1 MKKGKYIAIEI
12 LSVATLLLGIAA
24 CTVDD
29 TEVYG
34 GSGEGVFR
42 LSAAG
47 TAYTR
52 AGEDSFTP
60 GTKFQLFAISNGNWG
75 ANMLAKT
82 PGEDY
87 VVGTETEKHTIS
99 YNGNNKFNTYTLNF
113 YGVTTSGTDLLALNI
128 NGNDVPTFSVEYDTE
143 SQSGLPD
150 ILWAEKTGQTFNQSG
165 TITLPF
171 KHVLSK
177 LKLKVQ
183 KYKGVTNE
191 LAITQIDFCDYKA
204 GTLDVSTGKFTSGSG
219 EVRKDNYYTVFKGD
233 QVLEEASK
241 DLTHDDGKN
250 VEPTVFPT
258 RGKNDIADMEN
269 HSLGIRIT
277 MSNGKSYTYWTKE
290 LALDNNNQPIKDLQG
305 NMQYKPYQFKP
316 NYEYDV
322 QLTVTEEALVVT
334 ILPLA
339 YDWIPKDESQKE
351 TEIGNPV
358 TFGGVTW
365 MDRNLGAT
373 SADPTASEMDWEK
386 SRGFYYQFGRSIP
399 FFVEGSMQD
408 PLYENSTDLHVPK
421 CYKDDKKNNATP
433 LPYVPFIPNYRELTQ
448 KKMYTSSDK
457 IAASDI
463 AKLPKD
469 KNLNYNFIFRTED
482 DKNEYDGPSTSYRDW
497 DWDHTTSK
505 KQWNTK
511 SNQPC
516 PKGWRL
522 PTKDEFLTIYP
533 SRPEY
538 GDITFRFDH
547 EDLDSLGIDPSNKT
561 YLYLEPS
568 KISNDTREVYVG
580 VKNKKQD
587 YGTIY
592 GIKNRF
598 TNNAYRLRWRAVNAK
613 GNTEYRVLE
622 ISRYPATS
630 TDDLNI
636 TPSDKHYY
644 SKYDWEHPTEV
655 LRLPISGYIHAD
667 AENATIIWSGIE
679 AIYWTSEATK
689 TGNNTAYSIRMKL
702 GGSDSDKELKTWDL
716 ERRGYG
722 CQIRCIR
729 DNSVKD

>member
-1 MKKGKYIAIEI
+1 MKKVKYIAIEI
-12 LSVATLLLGIAA
+12 LSVATLLLGVAA

-52 AGEDSFTP
+52 AGEDSFAP
-60 GTKFQLFAISNGNWG
+60 GTIFQLFAISNGNWG

-183 KYKGVTNE
+183 KHKGVTNE

-241 DLTHDDGKN
+241 DLTHDGKN

-258 RGKNDIADMEN
+258 RGKNDIGDMEN

-277 MSNGKSYTYWTKE
+277 MSNGKSYTYWTNE
-290 LALDNNNQPIKDLQG
+290 LALDNNNQPIKDHQG

-399 FFVEGSMQD
+399 FYVEGSMQD
-408 PLYENSTDLHVPK
+408 PVYENSPWV
-421 CYKDDKKNNATP
+421 KKPECDGDSRENAKP
-433 LPYVPFIPNYRELTQ
+433 FPYVPFIKDYNKLDQIQMLKDDE
-448 KKMYTSSDK
+448 K
-457 IAASDI
+457 IDASDI

-469 KNLNYNFIFRTED
+469 YKDNKDAKYNFIYMVED
-482 DKNEYDGPSTSYRDW
+482 EGDSYRDW
-497 DWDHTTSK
+497 DWDHGTSAS
-505 KQWNTK
+505 QWNTQA
-511 SNQPC
+511 NQPC

-522 PTKDEFLTIYP
+522 PTKNEFLTIYP
-533 SRPEY
+533 INETC
-538 GDITFRFDH
+538 GDITFMDETH
-547 EDLDSLGIDPSNKT
+547 KKKT
-561 YLYLEPS
+561 KFIES
-568 KISNDTREVYVG
+568 VDNEVYVG
-580 VKNKKQD
+580 VRNTTD
-587 YGTIY
+587 DEYGIIY
-592 GIKNRF
+592 GIKNQS
-598 TNNAYRLRWRAVNAK
+598 TNHAYRLRWRAVNVTGK
-613 GNTEYRVLE
+613 TECRVLE

-630 TDDLNI
+630 
-636 TPSDKHYY
+636 SDYLSLDNY
-644 SKYDWEHPTEV
+644 DNYDWDHPTEV
-655 LRLPISGYIHAD
+655 LQLPISGYIHA
-667 AENATIIWSGIE
+667 EEKNAVIINSGIE
-679 AIYWTSEATK
+679 AIYWTSET
-689 TGNNTAYSIRMKL
+689 TNTLNNTSYSIRMKL
-702 GGSDSDKELKTWDL
+702 GGDKWNRYLQFMDE

-722 CQIRCIR
+722 CQIRCVR
-729 DNSVKD
+729 DNSVKG

>member
-42 LSAAG
+42 LSAEG

-52 AGEDSFTP
+52 AGEDLFTP
-60 GTKFQLFAISNGNWG
+60 GTKFQLFAISNNNWG
-75 ANMLAKT
+75 ENMLSK
-82 PGEDY
+82 ELDENF
-87 VVGTETEKHTIS
+87 VIGTETDDHAIK
-99 YNGNNKFNTYTLNF
+99 YDGNNKFEKNTLDF
-113 YGVTTSGTDLLALNI
+113 YGVTTSGKDLLKLNI
-128 NGNDVPTFSVEYDTE
+128 NGSNAPTFTVKYDAG
-143 SQSGLPD
+143 SQSGLQD
-150 ILWAEKTGQTFNQSG
+150 ILWAEKKNQTYNQSG

-183 KYKGVTNE
+183 KHKGVTSK
-191 LAITQIDFCDYKA
+191 LAITKIEFCDYSA

-219 EVRKDNYYTVFKGD
+219 EVRKDHYYTVFTGN
-233 QVLEEASK
+233 QVLKEESENLMTK
-241 DLTHDDGKN
+241 DGKN

-258 RGKNDIADMEN
+258 RGKNDIADMKE
-269 HSLGIRIT
+269 HSLGIKIT
-277 MSNGKSYTYWTKE
+277 MSNGKSYTYWTNE
-290 LALDNNNQPIKDLQG
+290 LALDDKNQPIKDHQG
-305 NMQYKPYQFKP
+305 NMQYKPYQFQP

-322 QLTVTEEALVVT
+322 QLTVTDKALVVT
-334 ILPLA
+334 ILPRV
-339 YDWIPKDESQKE
+339 YDWIPEDEDQQN

-373 SADPTASEMDWEK
+373 SADPTASELDWEK

-399 FFVEGSMQD
+399 FYVKGSMQD
-408 PLYENSTDLHVPK
+408 PVYEKYTWA
-421 CYKDDKKNNATP
+421 KKPTCNGASRNNAKP
-433 LPYVPFIPNYRELTQ
+433 FPYVPFITGYDKLDQ
-448 KKMYTSSDK
+448 IKMTSNSNK
-457 IAASDI
+457 IDASNI

-469 KNLNYNFIFRTED
+469 YKNDSKTKYNFIYMTED
-482 DKNEYDGPSTSYRDW
+482 EGSSYRDW
-497 DWDHTTSK
+497 DWDHSTSAS
-505 KQWNTK
+505 QWNTQA
-511 SNQPC
+511 NQPC

-522 PTKDEFLTIYP
+522 PTRNEFLTIYP
-533 SRPEY
+533 INATC
-538 GDITFRFDH
+538 GDITFLTHSGTKFI
-547 EDLDSLGIDPSNKT
+547 ESEGN
-561 YLYLEPS
+561 
-568 KISNDTREVYVG
+568 EVYVG
-580 VKNKKQD
+580 VRNTTD
-587 YGTIY
+587 DAYGIIY

-598 TNNAYRLRWRAVNAK
+598 TNNAYRLRWRAVNVVGK
-613 GNTEYRVLE
+613 PECRVLE

-630 TDDLNI
+630 
-636 TPSDKHYY
+636 SDNLSIDNYNN
-644 SKYDWEHPTEV
+644 YDWNHPTEV

-667 AENATIIWSGIE
+667 GTNAVIIYSGIE
-679 AIYWTSEATK
+679 AIYWTSET
-689 TGNNTAYSIRMKL
+689 TNTLNNTSYSIRMKL
-702 GGSDSDKELKTWDL
+702 IGNEWDRHLKIMDK

>member
-42 LSAAG
+42 LSAEG

-52 AGEDSFTP
+52 AGEDLFTP
-60 GTKFQLFAISNGNWG
+60 GTKFQLFAISNNNWG
-75 ANMLAKT
+75 ENMLSK
-82 PGEDY
+82 ELDENY
-87 VVGTETEKHTIS
+87 VIGTETDDNAIE
-99 YNGNNKFNTYTLNF
+99 YDGNNKFENNTLDF
-113 YGVTTSGTDLLALNI
+113 YGVTTSGKDLLKLNI
-128 NGNDVPTFSVEYDTE
+128 NGSNAPTFTVKYDAG
-143 SQSGLPD
+143 SQSGLQD
-150 ILWAEKTGQTFNQSG
+150 ILWAEKKNQTYNQSG

-183 KYKGVTNE
+183 KHENVTSQ
-191 LAITQIDFCDYKA
+191 LAITKIEFCDYPA

-219 EVRKDNYYTVFKGD
+219 EVRKSNYYTVFTGN
-233 QVLEEASK
+233 QVLKEESENLMK
-241 DLTHDDGKN
+241 GTEK

-258 RGKNDIADMEN
+258 RGKNDIADMKE
-269 HSLGIRIT
+269 HSLGIKIT
-277 MSNGKSYTYWTKE
+277 MSNGKSYTYWTNE
-290 LALDNNNQPIKDLQG
+290 LALDDKNQPIKDHLG
-305 NMQYKPYQFKP
+305 NMQYKPYQFQP

-322 QLTVTEEALVVT
+322 QLTVTDKALVVT
-334 ILPLA
+334 ILPRV
-339 YDWIPKDESQKE
+339 YDWIPKNEDQQN

-399 FFVEGSMQD
+399 FYVKGSMQD
-408 PLYENSTDLHVPK
+408 PVYEKYTWVKKPK
-421 CYKDDKKNNATP
+421 CDGASRNNAKP
-433 LPYVPFIPNYRELTQ
+433 FPYVPFITDYDKLDQ
-448 KKMYTSSDK
+448 IKMTPDDNK
-457 IAASDI
+457 IDASNI

-469 KNLNYNFIFRTED
+469 YKNDSKIKYNFIYMTED
-482 DKNEYDGPSTSYRDW
+482 EGTSYRDW
-497 DWDHTTSK
+497 DWDHNTSAS
-505 KQWNTK
+505 QWNTQA
-511 SNQPC
+511 NQPC

-522 PTKDEFLTIYP
+522 PTRNEFLTIYP
-533 SRPEY
+533 INATC
-538 GDITFRFDH
+538 GDITFLTHSGTKFI
-547 EDLDSLGIDPSNKT
+547 ESEGN
-561 YLYLEPS
+561 
-568 KISNDTREVYVG
+568 EVYVG
-580 VKNKKQD
+580 VRNTTD
-587 YGTIY
+587 DAYGIIY

-598 TNNAYRLRWRAVNAK
+598 TNNAYRLRWRAVNVVGK
-613 GNTEYRVLE
+613 PECRVLE

-630 TDDLNI
+630 
-636 TPSDKHYY
+636 SDNLSIDNYNN
-644 SKYDWEHPTEV
+644 YDWNHPTEV

-667 AENATIIWSGIE
+667 GTNAVIIYSGIE
-679 AIYWTSEATK
+679 AIYWTSET
-689 TGNNTAYSIRMKL
+689 TNTLNNTSYSIRMKL
-702 GGSDSDKELKTWDL
+702 IGNEWDRQLKIMDK

-729 DNSVKD
+729 DNSLKD

>member
-1 MKKGKYIAIEI
+1 MKKVKYIAIEI
-12 LSVATLLLGIAA
+12 LSVATLLLGVAA

-34 GSGEGVFR
+34 GNGDGVFR
-42 LSAAG
+42 LSAEG
-47 TAYTR
+47 TVYTR

-75 ANMLAKT
+75 ENMLAKI
-82 PGEDY
+82 PDENY
-87 VVGTETEKHTIS
+87 VVGTETEEHTIS
-99 YNGNNKFNTYTLNF
+99 YEGNNKFNNHTLDF
-113 YGVTTSGTDLLALNI
+113 YGVTASGTNLLALNI
-128 NGNDVPTFSVEYDTE
+128 NGDAVPTFSVEYDTE
-143 SQSGLPD
+143 TLSGLPD

-183 KYKGVTNE
+183 KHKGVTNE
-191 LAITQIDFCDYKA
+191 LAITQIDFCDYA
-204 GTLDVSTGKFTSGSG
+204 SGTLDVSTGKFTSGSG
-219 EVRKDNYYTVFKGD
+219 EVRKDNYYTVFKGN

-241 DLTHDDGKN
+241 DLTHA
-250 VEPTVFPT
+250 TVFPT
-258 RGKNDIADMEN
+258 RGKNDIDDMEN

-277 MSNGKSYTYWTKE
+277 MSNGKSYTYWTNE
-290 LALDNNNQPIKDLQG
+290 LALDDNNQPIKDHLG

-322 QLTVTEEALVVT
+322 QLTVTDEALVVT
-334 ILPLA
+334 ILPLV

-373 SADPTASEMDWEK
+373 SADPTASELDWEK

-399 FFVEGSMQD
+399 FYVKGSMQD
-408 PLYENSTDLHVPK
+408 PVYENYTWAKKPK
-421 CYKDDKKNNATP
+421 CDGASRSNAKP
-433 LPYVPFIPNYRELTQ
+433 FPYVPFIKDYDKLDQ
-448 KKMYTSSDK
+448 KQMLKDEER
-457 IAASDI
+457 IDASDI

-469 KNLNYNFIFRTED
+469 YKYNKDAQYNYIYMVED
-482 DKNEYDGPSTSYRDW
+482 EGDSYRDW
-497 DWDHTTSK
+497 DWDHNTSAS
-505 KQWNTK
+505 QWNTQA
-511 SNQPC
+511 NQPC

-522 PTKDEFLTIYP
+522 PTRNEFLTIYP
-533 SRPEY
+533 INETC
-538 GDITFRFDH
+538 GDITF
-547 EDLDSLGIDPSNKT
+547 LDKT
-561 YLYLEPS
+561 HS
-568 KISNDTREVYVG
+568 KKTKFIESEGNEVYVG
-580 VKNKKQD
+580 VRKYTSD
-587 YGTIY
+587 AYGIIY

-598 TNNAYRLRWRAVNAK
+598 TNKAYRLRWRAVNVTGK
-613 GNTEYRVLE
+613 TECRVLE

-630 TDDLNI
+630 SENLTLDNYDN
-636 TPSDKHYY
+636 
-644 SKYDWEHPTEV
+644 YDWNHPTEV

-667 AENATIIWSGIE
+667 GTNAVIINSGIE
-679 AIYWTSEATK
+679 AIYWTSET
-689 TGNNTAYSIRMKL
+689 TNTLNNTSYSIRMKL
-702 GGSDSDKELKTWDL
+702 GGDKWDRQLKHWDK

-722 CQIRCIR
+722 CLIRCVR

>member
-1 MKKGKYIAIEI
+1 MKKVKYIAIEI
-12 LSVATLLLGIAA
+12 LSVATLLLGVAA

-34 GSGEGVFR
+34 GNGDGVFR
-42 LSAAG
+42 LSAEG
-47 TAYTR
+47 TVYTR

-75 ANMLAKT
+75 ENMLAET
-82 PGEDY
+82 PDKNY
-87 VVGTETEKHTIS
+87 VVGTETEEQTIS
-99 YNGNNKFNTYTLNF
+99 YEGNNKFKNHTLDF
-113 YGVTTSGTDLLALNI
+113 YGVTTSGRELLDLNTS
-128 NGNDVPTFSVEYDTE
+128 GDTPTFSVKYDTE

-183 KYKGVTNE
+183 KHKGVTNK
-191 LAITQIDFCDYKA
+191 LAITQIDFCDYA
-204 GTLDVSTGKFTSGSG
+204 SGTLDVSTGKFTSGSG
-219 EVRKDNYYTVFKGD
+219 EVRKNNYYTVFKGN

-258 RGKNDIADMEN
+258 RGENKITDMEN
-269 HSLGIRIT
+269 HSLGIKIT
-277 MSNGKSYTYWTKE
+277 MSNGNSYTYWTNE
-290 LALDNNNQPIKDLQG
+290 LALDNNNQPIKDNQG

-322 QLTVTEEALVVT
+322 QLTVTDEALVVT
-334 ILPLA
+334 ILPLV

-408 PLYENSTDLHVPK
+408 PLYENSTTVHAPK
-421 CYKDDKKNNATP
+421 CNGDNKTYNAKP
-433 LPYVPFIPNYRELTQ
+433 LPYVPFMSNYRKLTQ
-448 KKMYTSSDK
+448 HKMKKSSDAISADK
-457 IAASDI
+457 I

-469 KNLNYNFIFRTED
+469 KTLDYRFIFMTD
-482 DKNEYDGPSTSYRDW
+482 DLGDSYRDW
-497 DWDHTTSK
+497 DWYHTTSK
-505 KQWNTK
+505 KQWDDK
-511 SNQPC
+511 ANQPC

-533 SRPEY
+533 NSSQN

-547 EDLDSLGIDPSNKT
+547 GRWDSSGKA
-561 YLYLEPS
+561 YLEPYN
-568 KISNDTREVYVG
+568 IYNFTREVYVG
-580 VKNKKQD
+580 VRVEGSE
-587 YGTIY
+587 YGIIY
-592 GIKNRF
+592 AIKNRF
-598 TNNAYRLRWRAVNAK
+598 TNKAYRLRWRAVHAK
-613 GNTEYRVLE
+613 DNPEYRVLE

-630 TDDLNI
+630 KDDLNI
-636 TPSDKHYY
+636 TAKSEYHY
-644 SKYDWEHPTEV
+644 SKYDWDHPTEV

-667 AENATIIWSGIE
+667 ATNATIIYSGIE
-679 AIYWTSEATK
+679 TIYWTSEVR
-689 TGNNTAYSIRMKL
+689 TGNPTASSIRMKL
-702 GGSDSDKELKTWDL
+702 GGTEHNKELTVWDD

-722 CQIRCIR
+722 CLIRCVR

>member
-12 LSVATLLLGIAA
+12 LSAATLLLGIAA
-24 CTVDD
+24 CAVDD

-42 LSAAG
+42 LSAEG

-52 AGEDSFTP
+52 AGEDLFTP
-60 GTKFQLFAISNGNWG
+60 GTKFQLFAISNNNWG
-75 ANMLAKT
+75 ENMLAK
-82 PGEDY
+82 ELDENY
-87 VVGTETEKHTIS
+87 VIGTETDDHAIK
-99 YNGNNKFNTYTLNF
+99 YDGNNKFGNNTLDF
-113 YGVTTSGTDLLALNI
+113 YGVTTSGEDLLKLNI
-128 NGNDVPTFSVEYDTE
+128 NGSNAPTFTVKYDTE
-143 SQSGLPD
+143 SQSGLQD
-150 ILWAEKTGQTFNQSG
+150 ILWAEKKNQTYNQSG

-183 KYKGVTNE
+183 KHKGVTSN
-191 LAITQIDFCDYKA
+191 LAITKIEFCDYSE

-219 EVRKDNYYTVFKGD
+219 EVRKNNYYTVFTGN
-233 QVLEEASK
+233 QVLKEESENLVK
-241 DLTHDDGKN
+241 DRKN

-258 RGKNDIADMEN
+258 RGNNLVTDMSN

-277 MSNGKSYTYWTKE
+277 MTGNKTYTYWTNE
-290 LALDNNNQPIKDLQG
+290 LALDGNNQPIKDQQG

-322 QLTVTEEALVVT
+322 QLTVTDEALVVT
-334 ILPLA
+334 ILPLV

-373 SADPTASEMDWEK
+373 SADPTASEWDWEK

-399 FFVEGSMQD
+399 YFLPGSMQD
-408 PLYENSTDLHVPK
+408 PLYEDSQTVHAPVCIGADRA
-421 CYKDDKKNNATP
+421 KNAKP
-433 LPYVPFIPNYRELTQ
+433 LPYVPFIPGYRDLHQYVMTLNTTQ
-448 KKMYTSSDK
+448 SNRIYAK
-457 IAASDI
+457 DI

-469 KNLNYNFIFRTED
+469 KDLDYRFIYI
-482 DKNEYDGPSTSYRDW
+482 KNDEGKTYRDW
-497 DWDHTTSK
+497 DWEHDTSK
-505 KQWNTK
+505 KQWNNK
-511 SNQPC
+511 ENQPC

-522 PTKDEFLTIYP
+522 PTKSEFLTIYP
-533 SRPEY
+533 SSEKY
-538 GDITFRFDH
+538 GDITFRHSHTTWDV
-547 EDLDSLGIDPSNKT
+547 SKKA
-561 YLYLEPS
+561 YLEPS
-568 KISNDTREVYVG
+568 TIYNYTREVYIG
-580 VKNKKQD
+580 VKTEGSE

-592 GIKNRF
+592 AIKNRF
-598 TNNAYRLRWRAVNAK
+598 TNNAYRLRWRVVHAK
-613 GNTEYRVLE
+613 GNSEYRVLE

-630 TDDLNI
+630 TDDLKVAASNNY
-636 TPSDKHYY
+636 HY

-655 LRLPISGYIHAD
+655 LRLPISGYIHTVDEA
-667 AENATIIWSGIE
+667 AIIYSGIE
-679 AIYWTSEATK
+679 AIYWTSEAV
-689 TGNNTAYSIRMKL
+689 TGNPTASSIRMKI
-702 GGSDSDKELKTWDL
+702 GGNANDKELKIWDL

-722 CQIRCIR
+722 CQIRCVR

>member
-52 AGEDSFTP
+52 AGEDLFTP
-60 GTKFQLFAISNGNWG
+60 GTKFQLFAISNNNWG
-75 ANMLAKT
+75 ENMLSK
-82 PGEDY
+82 ELDENF
-87 VVGTETEKHTIS
+87 VIGTETDDHAIK
-99 YNGNNKFNTYTLNF
+99 YDGNNKFEKNTLDF
-113 YGVTTSGTDLLALNI
+113 YGVTTSGKDLLKLNI
-128 NGNDVPTFSVEYDTE
+128 NGSNAPTFTVKYDAG
-143 SQSGLPD
+143 SQSGLQD
-150 ILWAEKTGQTFNQSG
+150 ILWAEKKNQTYNQSG

-183 KYKGVTNE
+183 KHKSVTSK
-191 LAITQIDFCDYKA
+191 LAITKIEFCDYSE

-219 EVRKDNYYTVFKGD
+219 EVRKDHYYTVFTGN
-233 QVLEEASK
+233 QVLKEESENLMK
-241 DLTHDDGKN
+241 GTEK

-258 RGKNDIADMEN
+258 RGKNDIADMKE
-269 HSLGIRIT
+269 HSLGIKIT
-277 MSNGKSYTYWTKE
+277 MSNGNSYTYWTNE
-290 LALDNNNQPIKDLQG
+290 LALDDKNQPIKDHLG
-305 NMQYKPYQFKP
+305 NMQYKPYQFQP

-322 QLTVTEEALVVT
+322 QLTVTDKALVVT
-334 ILPLA
+334 ILPRV
-339 YDWIPKDESQKE
+339 YDWIPKDEDQQN

-373 SADPTASEMDWEK
+373 SADPTASELDWEK

-408 PLYENSTDLHVPK
+408 PLHETSTELHVPK
-421 CYKDDKKNNATP
+421 CNGDDKKNNAKP
-433 LPYVPFIPNYRELTQ
+433 LPYVPFIPKYRELTQ

-482 DKNEYDGPSTSYRDW
+482 DKDKDDWPSTSYRDW
-497 DWDHTTSK
+497 DWDHTTSA

-533 SRPEY
+533 SQPKY

-547 EDLDSLGIDPSNKT
+547 KDLDSLEIESSNKI

-568 KISNDTREVYVG
+568 NISKYTREVYVG
-580 VKNKKQD
+580 IKNKKQT

-636 TPSDKHYY
+636 TPNDKHYY